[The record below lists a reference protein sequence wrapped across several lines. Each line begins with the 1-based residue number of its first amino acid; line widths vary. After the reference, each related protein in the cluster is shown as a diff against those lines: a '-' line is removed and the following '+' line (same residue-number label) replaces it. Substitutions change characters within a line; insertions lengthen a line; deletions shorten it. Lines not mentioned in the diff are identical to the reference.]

1 MREEYDELDG
11 DEDDPLC
18 PSIPFI
24 AAEKA
29 GFRRV
34 WCSTLVVRGLGR
46 RVPYLPLA
54 RRLNYLWARH
64 GPLQISDLR
73 NGCFLV
79 RFKCGEDYEG
89 AISGGPWTLGD
100 TYLTVHHR
108 YKGFNPWKSE
118 IKNTMVWVT
127 LPYLPIEFYNP
138 VVVHR
143 IASRI
148 GKPIRVDRAT
158 KEGARGKFARI
169 CVEVDL
175 SKPLLPTYKVEGVKY
190 FIEYEGLHEICIACG
205 FYGALVHR
213 CKCQQSTPAE
223 PDVPDPMMETT
234 P

>member
-1 MREEYDELDG
+1 MKETKEPLNAWTHRNNLLFEEQSKSDEWYVADSDSEDVAATMREEYDELDG

-89 AISGGPWTLGD
+89 AISG
-100 TYLTVHHR
+100 
-108 YKGFNPWKSE
+108 
-118 IKNTMVWVT
+118 
-127 LPYLPIEFYNP
+127 
-138 VVVHR
+138 
-143 IASRI
+143 
-148 GKPIRVDRAT
+148 
-158 KEGARGKFARI
+158 ARGKFARI